1 MASASPSYPPR
12 SRWYSPFRHGWYALT
27 RRIPSARSLVVEL
40 DFPLGLRDTLWS
52 LLIPGFAFRALG
64 HRLIGKI
71 AMIGCGLGW
80 LVFFIALGSYAAN
93 IAFALIL
100 SLHAT
105 SVSFLLVRMCPG
117 MRFTLR
123 ILSTFCVLLVMVSV
137 YGFIQGRLGKIFI
150 PLRIGADV
158 VVVRATAPGNLR
170 RGEWVARHIGGSS
183 RSFQTR
189 IDHGAI
195 RIPDGYSLDRI
206 LACPGDVVRFHV
218 ENFQVNDQFFPR
230 MARMPARGEW
240 VVPKKHWFAWPQ
252 FTVHNSGVHETE
264 ISNVMLAH
272 AVISEDQFVGKPFR
286 RWFGRRQI
294 LP

>member
-1 MASASPSYPPR
+1 MASASPFYPPR

-27 RRIPSARSLVVEL
+27 RRIPSARSLLVKL
-40 DFPLGLRDTLWS
+40 DSPLGWRDTFWS
-52 LLIPGFAFRALG
+52 LLIPGFAFRAFG
-64 HRLIGKI
+64 HPLIGGV

-93 IAFALIL
+93 VAFALIL

-105 SVSFLLVRMCPG
+105 SVSFLLARMCPG
-117 MRFTLR
+117 IRFTLR
-123 ILSTFCVLLVMVSV
+123 ILSTFCLLLVVASV
-137 YGFIQGRLGKIFI
+137 YGFIQGKLEKILI

-170 RGEWVARHIGGSS
+170 RGEWVAHHIGGIS
-183 RSFQTR
+183 RSFQTGNGAVR
-189 IDHGAI
+189 IQ
-195 RIPDGYSLDRI
+195 DGYGLDRI
-206 LACPGDVVRFHV
+206 LACPGDVVRFHA
-218 ENFQVNDQFFPR
+218 ENFQVNDQIFPR
-230 MARMPARGEW
+230 KAHMPTKGQM
-240 VVPKKHWFAWPQ
+240 VVREKHWFAWPQ
-252 FTVHNSGVHETE
+252 FTVQNSGVHETE